1 MGADVLYVACFGV
14 IKALAHNSALCL
26 ARFVKCYYE
35 IGFSSE
41 QGSSHRGE

>member
-1 MGADVLYVACFGV
+1 MDAGVLYVACFGV
-14 IKALAHNSALCL
+14 IKAFVHNSALCL
-26 ARFVKCYYE
+26 ARFVKCYNK